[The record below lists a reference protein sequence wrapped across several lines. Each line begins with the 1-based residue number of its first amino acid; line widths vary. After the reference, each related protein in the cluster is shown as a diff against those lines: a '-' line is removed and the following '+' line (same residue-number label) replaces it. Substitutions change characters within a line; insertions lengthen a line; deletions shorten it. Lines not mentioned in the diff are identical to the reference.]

1 MARRALQLAAVA
13 MLAACGTA
21 AGAEFTAEITDQDG
35 RPVADAVV
43 MLVPE
48 DSGGASIGPQ
58 LDSLWVVDQRD
69 EVFIPFVTIVPRGG
83 SVVFTN
89 NDRTMHQVYSF
100 SETKQFELTL
110 AHEQESD
117 PVVFDRP
124 GVAALGCNIHDH
136 MIAYVFVAD
145 SPWTARTGS
154 DGRMQLTDVPAGNYR
169 AHIWHPRLP
178 PVGDIPTRGVV
189 IGAEP
194 ATLSVV
200 IGLLHDRSARRMH
213 RGDY

>member
-1 MARRALQLAAVA
+1 MARRALRLAAVA

-21 AGAEFTAEITDQDG
+21 AGAKFTAEITDQDG

-48 DSGGASIGPQ
+48 DSGGASTGPQ
-58 LDSLWVVDQRD
+58 LDSPWVVDQRD

-110 AHEQESD
+110 AYEQESD

-169 AHIWHPRLP
+169 AQI
-178 PVGDIPTRGVV
+178 
-189 IGAEP
+189 
-194 ATLSVV
+194 
-200 IGLLHDRSARRMH
+200 
-213 RGDY
+213 